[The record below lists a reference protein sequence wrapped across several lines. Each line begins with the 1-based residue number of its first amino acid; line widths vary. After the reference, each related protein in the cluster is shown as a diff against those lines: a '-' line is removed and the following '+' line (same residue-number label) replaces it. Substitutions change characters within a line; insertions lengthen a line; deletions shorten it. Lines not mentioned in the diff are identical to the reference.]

1 MSDTNQQELLQSLQQ
16 VMHDFKEGG
25 RLRDKEGRRI
35 ARRTAQIVR
44 WSSVGMVLLGSG
56 LLLLLLVLTKDLV
69 LITNNIVIMS
79 DNTKTMSQDLHTMVG
94 TMNKIT
100 DDMGEMK
107 QTIATISVETGLMR
121 ENIGQMKNAIVILPA
136 MNGNVEKMSQ
146 DFKVLNHQMARMVQL
161 MSAMEQDTNNL
172 SKPMRMMPWN

>member
-1 MSDTNQQELLQSLQQ
+1 MPDTNQQEFLQSMQQ

-44 WSSVGMVLLGSG
+44 WSSIGMVLLGAA
-56 LLLLLLVLTKDLV
+56 LLSLLFVLTKDLV

-79 DNTKTMSQDLHTMVG
+79 HNTQTMSKDLHSMVG
-94 TMNKIT
+94 TMKSIT
-100 DDMGEMK
+100 NDMGSMK

-121 ENIGQMKNAIVILPA
+121 KNIGQMNHAIAILPT
-136 MNGNVEKMSQ
+136 MNANVEKITG
-146 DFKVLNHQMARMVQL
+146 DFKVLNNQMARMTLL
-161 MSAMEQDTNNL
+161 MSAMERDTNHL

>member
-1 MSDTNQQELLQSLQQ
+1 
-16 VMHDFKEGG
+16 
-25 RLRDKEGRRI
+25 
-35 ARRTAQIVR
+35 
-44 WSSVGMVLLGSG
+44 
-56 LLLLLLVLTKDLV
+56 
-69 LITNNIVIMS
+69 
-79 DNTKTMSQDLHTMVG
+79 
-94 TMNKIT
+94 
-100 DDMGEMK
+100 MK

-161 MSAMEQDTNNL
+161 MSAMERDTNNL